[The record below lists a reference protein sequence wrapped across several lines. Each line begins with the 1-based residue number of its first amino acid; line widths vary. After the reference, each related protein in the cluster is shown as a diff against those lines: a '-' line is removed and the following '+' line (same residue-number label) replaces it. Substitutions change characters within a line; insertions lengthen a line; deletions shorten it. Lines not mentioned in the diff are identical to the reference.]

1 MTRFAVVA
9 FAIVVFALPNGGV
22 YAEDKGG
29 SSPPRKP
36 PQLPLNVCLVP
47 EMGYITEVQVWKS
60 CRSDVHQEHTKKLAE
75 LWPKKAKE
83 LQPIITPELARRLS
97 RWAQK
102 QMEDYD
108 RSPLLDKAKLAPV
121 AVNMDDRSGKPRHLV
136 FRGVVDTLPTHH
148 SLVTRWLEVY
158 VVYSVP
164 GEAILRTTI
173 TIRGQLL
180 E

>member
-1 MTRFAVVA
+1 MSRIIAA
-9 FAIVVFALPNGGV
+9 IAIVVFAVPTGGIF
-22 YAEDKGG
+22 AEGRNS
-29 SSPPRKP
+29 SSPPQEAA
-36 PQLPLNVCLVP
+36 QLPLNVCLVP
-47 EMGYITEVQVWKS
+47 EMGYIAELNVWKF
-60 CRSDVHQEHTKKLAE
+60 CRSDAHPEHTKKFAE

-83 LQPIITPELARRLS
+83 LQPIVTPDLARRLS

-108 RSPLLDKAKLAPV
+108 RSPVLDKVKLVPV
-121 AVNMDDRSGKPRHLV
+121 AVNMDERSGKLRHLV
-136 FRGVVDTLPTHH
+136 FRGVVDTLPTHQ

-164 GEAILRTTI
+164 GESILRTTI